1 VAHEIIGDVNS
12 PAVIIFVGPG
22 PEQLRGLSDV
32 LDGLSIY
39 EPETTRVLAVCDRP
53 DATIDGLSIPSG
65 IKLETIFHPRSGRG
79 NPLFGASCVG
89 TLAALAHVIDWR
101 PAFAIKID
109 TDALIIGRCFDR
121 LATLFAGNS
130 SIGVVGTR
138 RSGKLTADT
147 VRVVRRLRPRIA
159 PWRNPPPGQPR
170 VNQLIWGPERRVARW
185 LGHARRAGWVDGSH
199 CQGGAYAVSPA
210 MLDALAASGV
220 LNRPFDWL
228 RMPLPE
234 DQMMAALAAVCGYE
248 LVDLSGTGEPFAVEY
263 RRLPKS
269 AAEMIAAG
277 HCLIHSVRGDPD
289 GSSEADLRAFFASA
303 RAKDRA
309 RLVADSQS
317 C

>member
-1 VAHEIIGDVNS
+1 MNS

-22 PEQLRGLSDV
+22 PEQLQGLSDV

-39 EPETTRVLAVCDRP
+39 EPETTRVLAVCDGP
-53 DATIDGLSIPSG
+53 DATVDGLSIPSG
-65 IKLETIFHPRSGRG
+65 IQLETVFHPRFGRG

-89 TLAALAHVIDWR
+89 TLAALAHVIDWQ
-101 PAFAIKID
+101 PAFAIRID

-130 SIGVVGTR
+130 SSGVVGTR
-138 RSGKLTADT
+138 RSGMLTVDT
-147 VRVVRRLRPRIA
+147 VRVVRRLRLRIA
-159 PWRNPPPGQPR
+159 PWRDPPPGQPR

-185 LGHARRAGWVDGSH
+185 LRQARRAGWVDGSH

-210 MLDALAASGV
+210 MLEALAASGV
-220 LNRPFDWL
+220 LDQPLDWL

-248 LVDLSGTGEPFAVEY
+248 LVDLSGNGEPFGVEY
-263 RRLPKS
+263 RRLPKPAS
-269 AAEMIAAG
+269 EMLAAG
-277 HCLIHSVRGDPD
+277 HSLIHSVRGDPD
-289 GSSEADLRAFFASA
+289 GRSEADLRAFFASA
-303 RAKDRA
+303 RARDRA
-309 RLVADSQS
+309 RLVAHPPS